1 MGYTYTSVFTFQEE
15 TMIRLKAVI
24 LAFTVLAL
32 CSISSAAILLDKVIA
47 VVNQEVITWSDLY
60 KAMEFEASDKLKGLK
75 EEEKRRLFK
84 ENEAQFL
91 DVLIDM
97 KLQIQAARQ
106 RGIDATAEE
115 IAEAINDIKKRYS
128 MDEQTFTASLK
139 KEGFT
144 LDEYKKK
151 LAEQIILSRVV
162 SQEVRNKIVI
172 SDTEIA
178 KYTEKNKDALITDDA
193 YRIRQIFFIKPKNS
207 SDKKTTEDKADTI
220 YQQIKAG
227 ENFASLAQKYSEDP
241 SGKAG
246 GDLGFIKKGIMAKE
260 FTDALSQMKA
270 GDVSKPFWTDMGLH
284 IIKLEEKMEKQSE
297 AAIKESA
304 KNKLVEQRF
313 SERYKH
319 WLRELR
325 ETAYIEIRL

>member
-1 MGYTYTSVFTFQEE
+1 
-15 TMIRLKAVI
+15 MIRLKAFI
-24 LAFTVLAL
+24 CVLMIAAS
-32 CSISSAAILLDKVIA
+32 CGVSSAAILLDKVIA

-60 KAMEFEASDKLKGLK
+60 KAMEFEASDKIKGIK
-75 EEEKRRLFK
+75 EEEKRKIFK
-84 ENEAQFL
+84 ENEGAFL
-91 DVLIDM
+91 EVLIDM
-97 KLQIQAARQ
+97 KLQIQAAKQ
-106 RGIDATAEE
+106 KGIDAASEE
-115 IAEAINDIKKRYS
+115 IAEAINDIKKKYS
-128 MDEQTFTASLK
+128 MDDQTLITSLK

-162 SQEVRNKIVI
+162 SQEVRNKIVF
-172 SDTEIA
+172 SDAEIA
-178 KYTEKNKDALITDDA
+178 KYIEKSKDTLITDDA
-193 YRIRQIFFIKPKNS
+193 YRIRQIFFRKPESPGDNDRKIM
-207 SDKKTTEDKADTI
+207 EQKAETV

-246 GDLGFIKKGIMAKE
+246 GDLGFIKKGQMAKE
-260 FTDALSQMKA
+260 FTDVLSQMKA
-270 GDVSKPFWTDMGLH
+270 GDISQPFWTDMGLH
-284 IIKLEEKMEKQSE
+284 IIKLEEKIEKQSE

-304 KNKLVEQRF
+304 KNKLIEQRF
-313 SERYKH
+313 SEKYKH